1 MERMKYY
8 KNLFFI
14 GAIWNWAMTTPF
26 FFFYKPIFSFLGMKE
41 PVYPGNL
48 QLFLALAFIF
58 GLGYYWVSRDLENND
73 NIVKMGILGKTAV
86 FVLMMYYV
94 IIGNVHW
101 IMIFPGVGDLIFAG
115 FFVEFL
121 LYKKKA

>member
-8 KNLFFI
+8 KNLFFV
-14 GAIWNWAMTTPF
+14 GAIWNWALTMPI
-26 FFFYKPIFSFLGMKE
+26 FFFYKPIFSFMGMEE

-48 QLFLALAFIF
+48 QSSMALAFVF

-86 FVLMMYYV
+86 FVLLLYYV
-94 IIGNVHW
+94 IIGNIHW
-101 IMIFPGVGDLIFAG
+101 LMIFSGVGDLIFAG
-115 FFVEFL
+115 FFAEFL
-121 LYKKKA
+121 LYKRKA